1 MVLKSKTTG
10 SSTNPLRFS
19 EIEDEFGINSS
30 STINPGR
37 RSLGNYRVSQS
48 FGKLINQPLDAGI
61 PQSVAIGSSQISF
74 DNFYSKQ
81 ANVIVDCY
89 TTGSQN
95 CNHDAYIN
103 RFAVNKFDV
112 VGGFKTSLPKSDW
125 SGGKKV
131 IIHVNKSFSSFN
143 AVDDNDVAL
152 KVGSISDEET
162 NAWPT
167 TTTLSVVI
175 GTEAVI
181 AGKGGNGGRG
191 GYQGN
196 SILQPGNGGNGSSGM
211 KIHSGMSITGIDND
225 GEIFDSE
232 ESFVTGKIIPG
243 GGGGGGGLG
252 LTGIPESDDEPQATC
267 FGGGGGGGAGLPGGE
282 GGISGNNVG
291 NIPGV
296 SGLVNG
302 VHPSARNGAPGND
315 SDNTEGG
322 SGGLGAKQVTATDES
337 GDPQPGSIATMGKG
351 GDGGDAGQN
360 GGNGANR
367 TNPSWVEEFFSFPGS
382 GDPDSRDGESGT
394 GGLGGSRFITY
405 SQYDFTIYRRT

>member
-19 EIEDEFGINSS
+19 EIEDEFGINSG
-30 STINPGR
+30 STINSGK

-89 TTGSQN
+89 TTSSQN

-103 RFAVNKFDV
+103 RFAVNKYDV

-125 SGGKKV
+125 NGGKKV
-131 IIHVNKSFSSFN
+131 IIHVNKTFSSFN

-211 KIHSGMSITGIDND
+211 KIHSGMSITGIDNE

-252 LTGIPESDDEPQATC
+252 LTGIPESDNEPQVTS

-291 NIPGV
+291 NFDGV
-296 SGLVNG
+296 PEGHS
-302 VHPSARNGAPGND
+302 SDRDGAAGND

-322 SGGLGAKQVTATDES
+322 SGGLGGRVVTDTDDS
-337 GDPQPGSIATMGKG
+337 GDAEELATMGKG

-367 TNPSWVEEFFSFPGS
+367 TGVSWVEEFFSFPGS
-382 GDPDSRDGESGT
+382 GNPADREGKSGT

-405 SQYDFTIYRRT
+405 

>member
-1 MVLKSKTTG
+1 MVLQSKTTG

-30 STINPGR
+30 GTSNPGK

-95 CNHDAYIN
+95 CNHDAYID
-103 RFAVNKFDV
+103 RFAANKYEV
-112 VGGFKTSLPKSDW
+112 VGRFRNVSKDNW
-125 SGGKKV
+125 DDGKKV
-131 IIHVNKSFSSFN
+131 IIHVNKTFSSFN

-152 KVGSISDEET
+152 KVGNIEASKNISDEDP

-167 TTTLSVVI
+167 DTTLSVVI
-175 GTEAVI
+175 GPNAVI

-243 GGGGGGGLG
+243 GGGGGGGIG
-252 LTGIPESDDEPQATC
+252 LTGLPESDDEPPATC

-291 NIPGV
+291 NLDGV
-296 SGLVNG
+296 TGLVNG
-302 VHPSARNGAPGND
+302 VHPVARNGAAGND

-322 SGGLGAKQVTATDES
+322 SGGLGAQQVTSTDES

-360 GGNGANR
+360 GGNGAGR
-367 TNPSWVEEFFSFPGS
+367 TGPSWVEEFFAFPGS
-382 GDPDSRDGESGT
+382 GDPDGRDGESGS
-394 GGLGGSRFITY
+394 GGLGGSRFI
-405 SQYDFTIYRRT
+405 IY